1 MKLERN
7 VRTEN
12 MKTQT
17 KIGSVATRV
26 QTREYLVKSRNVPD

>member
-7 VRTEN
+7 GGIEN

-17 KIGSVATRV
+17 KIGSGATRV
-26 QTREYLVKSRNVPD
+26 QTREYLVKSKSISY